1 MVLEVDLDKDVPIKP
16 EYLPY
21 MKARILNLHPIF
33 KNLNATDQK
42 LAESYF

>member
-1 MVLEVDLDKDVPIKP
+1 MVLEVDLDKDVPITP

-21 MKARILNLHPIF
+21 MKARILCLHPIF